1 MIAANSTHGMDDG
14 SRGGG
19 AVGGEWRDG
28 RPWQ

>member
-1 MIAANSTHGMDDG
+1 MIAANSTHGRGDG

-19 AVGGEWRDG
+19 AVGGEWPEA